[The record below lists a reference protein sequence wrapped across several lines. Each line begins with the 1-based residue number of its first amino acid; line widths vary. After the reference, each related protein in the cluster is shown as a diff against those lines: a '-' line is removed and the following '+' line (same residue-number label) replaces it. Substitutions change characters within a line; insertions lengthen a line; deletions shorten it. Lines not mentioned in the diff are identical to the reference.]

1 MSDKHLAEKRG
12 LKVIFYSSA
21 ALFLLLS
28 VGILVYGKFICKP
41 ENLSANCD
49 EKAEEKYILE
59 LEKAID
65 RLENSFYDENAFNIL
80 KKYAAKGNV
89 KAQNFLALCYSK
101 KTEYNKKLTTE
112 ACDFAQKLIDS
123 NNPYGYYLRGF
134 CHYNNCDKK
143 FHSSE
148 WDMKVNFSL
157 AADKGVPEAA
167 LLNAIVEDDPA
178 EAEKYFKLAI
188 QKNYATA
195 IHQYAW
201 FLVGH
206 KRYAEAIKILQTA
219 NDRRSFDLL
228 ALCYHN
234 GWGVPIDSMKAFEYA
249 KKSLEA
255 PDVYRFFPAKYVA
268 VNHNSI
274 IIYEIGLEEAVF
286 NGRTAFYEQCLRI
299 AANDYLDRASSFSA
313 AHDSEREYGLH
324 LLKKKDWN
332 NGMKYLE
339 SAAEKK
345 DSLAIYIAGY
355 EYLAKEEYKK
365 AENYFLQL
373 LTFPDHDLQKKAI
386 KHLTYIYLIN
396 QDFVKLKHFAAL
408 GHEWEITYCRDQ
420 DAMLAMRNSGDAGLA
435 KGAALFSL
443 SAKENSKD
451 AEYMLEEIFKSN
463 FKRLQNIANN
473 GNADA
478 MFALSEYYCKK
489 GKNSP
494 EYEKGKEYFEK
505 AVNLEH
511 PISCYILANI
521 YARGLEGHKMDL
533 QKAMKYYKIAAAKGF
548 KPATKNIAFLLA
560 TRPEFRNTPVDEIK
574 YWYEVALFQDEEE
587 MYFHWG
593 KVFENIVKD
602 EKFAEE
608 LYREGAKRND
618 YNCLIVM
625 YSILKKRNSDEAH
638 TFLERA
644 IDCKFWKGYFFKGLE
659 YEKTQPRDAY
669 MNYIKSYWQDANPFN
684 AEKIVQCLFEGIGCK
699 ADYAKAIKFAEG
711 EIEKG
716 AINMYRILGD
726 AFRDGKFVPKDL
738 KRAKEYYTKGAA
750 AGNSDC
756 KAALEKLNNIKP

>member
-12 LKVIFYSSA
+12 FKVIFYSSV
-21 ALFLLLS
+21 ALLLLLS

-41 ENLSANCD
+41 ENSLSSCD
-49 EKAEEKYILE
+49 KKAEEKYILE
-59 LEKAID
+59 LEKAIYC
-65 RLENSFYDENAFNIL
+65 LESIYYYENAFNTL

-89 KAQNFLALCYSK
+89 KAQNFLALCYSET
-101 KTEYNKKLTTE
+101 TECNKKLAPE
-112 ACDFAQKLIDS
+112 ACAFAQKLIDS

-313 AHDSEREYGLH
+313 AHDSEREYGLY

-408 GHEWEITYCRDQ
+408 GHEWEITYCHDQ

-463 FKRLQNIANN
+463 FKRLKTLQIMETLMRCLPYQNIIA
-473 GNADA
+473 
-478 MFALSEYYCKK
+478 KK
-489 GKNSP
+489 
-494 EYEKGKEYFEK
+494 EKILPNMKK
-505 AVNLEH
+505 A
-511 PISCYILANI
+511 
-521 YARGLEGHKMDL
+521 
-533 QKAMKYYKIAAAKGF
+533 
-548 KPATKNIAFLLA
+548 KNILKGCVL
-560 TRPEFRNTPVDEIK
+560 
-574 YWYEVALFQDEEE
+574 
-587 MYFHWG
+587 
-593 KVFENIVKD
+593 NID
-602 EKFAEE
+602 
-608 LYREGAKRND
+608 
-618 YNCLIVM
+618 
-625 YSILKKRNSDEAH
+625 
-638 TFLERA
+638 
-644 IDCKFWKGYFFKGLE
+644 
-659 YEKTQPRDAY
+659 
-669 MNYIKSYWQDANPFN
+669 
-684 AEKIVQCLFEGIGCK
+684 
-699 ADYAKAIKFAEG
+699 
-711 EIEKG
+711 
-716 AINMYRILGD
+716 
-726 AFRDGKFVPKDL
+726 
-738 KRAKEYYTKGAA
+738 
-750 AGNSDC
+750 
-756 KAALEKLNNIKP
+756 